1 MRKDHHHEPHG
12 RSHALPDTVRAWNDT
27 ATDYPRHATIPALF
41 AEQARR
47 HADRPALEWDEG
59 SLTYRE
65 LHDRVRRAAAH
76 LRARGMEDGDTVA
89 VLLRRSPE
97 AVVAVLAVLEAG
109 GAYLP
114 LDPEDPDDRLET
126 VLTGAGVRHAVTAPG
141 EPPAPVGRHCTQV
154 TTEALSEQRP
164 PADDERWGED
174 RGATDPAYVIY
185 TSGSTGE
192 PKGVVCPHR
201 GPVRLVRNTDY
212 LQLGPDDRLL
222 ATTALTFDVSC
233 LEIFGP
239 LLNGGALVLPDPEA
253 LLSADALGQLLR
265 RGRIGVMWLSAG
277 LFHQHAEDDPRMFGT
292 LRALIAGG
300 DALSPSAVRAV
311 LRHGRP
317 GLLINGYGPTEAS
330 SLATAHR
337 VEDLAPHAE
346 TVPIGRPIANSTA
359 YVVREDGR
367 LAVPGEDGELWL
379 GGDGIACGYLGD
391 PERTA
396 EVFVPDR
403 FGPDPH
409 GRLYRTG
416 DVACWRR
423 DGILEYRGR
432 RDRQVK
438 IRGYR
443 VELDE
448 IELAL
453 SGHPEVRE
461 AAVDVVGEGAAQR
474 LAAAAV
480 PAPGSRAEDLP
491 ARLTAH
497 VQDRLPRYMVPAQLA
512 AVEEIPLKASGK
524 IDRDRFM
531 ELVTR
536 QDDRAAED
544 GDPPRGPA
552 EEAVA
557 AVWAE
562 LLGLSRVDRGD
573 DFFTLGGTSLFASQ
587 AVSAVR
593 DRLGLAPHTDRALLS
608 SLLDGP
614 GLAAFAARA
623 DALREDRPGGGGE
636 DGEGVDFAA
645 EAELDDRL
653 TFDAPPGSDPTA
665 PETVLLTGGTG
676 FFGVHLI
683 DQLAE
688 AGVPEIRCLTR
699 ADDSAAA
706 HARIAARMRH
716 YGLDPSCCEDR
727 IVPVPGTLEAPRF
740 GLSDADWQQLARTT
754 DVIVHAGS
762 RVNFAYPYE
771 ALAPANVGG
780 TRTVLELAAT
790 HRLKPVHY
798 ISTVAVAAGEGAAGT
813 RRLDE
818 DTPPGHPELISLGY
832 PETKW
837 VAERLIA
844 QAAARGLP
852 TAVHRPYE
860 ITGTRDRGVWN
871 TDTMM
876 CALFRTIAET
886 GLAPDIPLPLD
897 FVPVD
902 YTAQA
907 VVHILTHERPDG
919 RAYHLTNPR
928 PARLPLLNDRLR
940 AMGYPLTDL
949 GYDDW
954 VARLA
959 KLTSHHPD
967 HPMAPY
973 LPMFT
978 GSARGTDRTIKQ
990 LYFAGTFPDLDRT
1003 NADSALRTSGP
1014 TCPPVDAA
1022 MLDLYL
1028 RRFQETGF
1036 LAPPEQNTRS

>member
-1 MRKDHHHEPHG
+1 MRDDHRHEHPI
-12 RSHALPDTVRAWNDT
+12 PDTVRAWNDT
-27 ATDYPRHATIPALF
+27 ATDYPRHATVPALF
-41 AEQARR
+41 AEQVRA
-47 HADRPALEWDEG
+47 HPDHPALEWDEG
-59 SLTYRE
+59 RLTYRE
-65 LHDRVRRAAAH
+65 LYDRVRRAAAH
-76 LRARGMEDGDTVA
+76 LRARGVADGDTVA

-97 AVVAVLAVLEAG
+97 AVVAVLGVLEAG
-109 GAYLP
+109 AAYLP

-126 VLTGAGVRHAVTAPG
+126 VLTGAGVRHAITAPSVSDPS
-141 EPPAPVGRHCTQV
+141 ESSDSPPSPVNRHCTRV
-154 TTEALSEQRP
+154 TTEDLAGQRP
-164 PADDERWGED
+164 PADDERWGEG
-174 RGATDPAYVIY
+174 RRATDPAYVIY
-185 TSGSTGE
+185 TSGSTGD

-201 GPVRLVRNTDY
+201 GPVRLVKNTDY

-233 LEIFGP
+233 LELFAP
-239 LLNGGALVLPDPEA
+239 LLNGGCLVLPDPQA
-253 LLSADALGQLLR
+253 PLSADALEETMR
-265 RGRIGVMWLSAG
+265 RHRIGVMWLSAG
-277 LFHQHAEDDPRMFGT
+277 LFHQHAEDNPRMFGT

-317 GLLINGYGPTEAS
+317 DMLINGYGPTEAS
-330 SLATAHR
+330 SLATAHH
-337 VEDLAPHAE
+337 VEDLAAHAE

-367 LAVPGEDGELWL
+367 LAAPGEDGELWV
-379 GGDGIACGYLGD
+379 GGDGVACGYLGD

-403 FGPDPH
+403 FGTDPH

-416 DVACWRR
+416 DVARWRR
-423 DGILEYRGR
+423 DGVLEYRGR

-453 SGHPEVRE
+453 AGHPEVRE
-461 AAVDVVGEGAAQR
+461 AAVDVVGEGAGQR

-480 PAPGSRAEDLP
+480 PAPGGRAEGLP

-497 VQDRLPRYMVPAQLA
+497 VRDRLPRYMVPTQLA
-512 AVEEIPLKASGK
+512 AVEEIPLKTSGK

-536 QDDRAAED
+536 QDGGAEG

-562 LLGLSRVDRGD
+562 LLGLGSVGRDD
-573 DFFTLGGTSLFASQ
+573 DFFTLGGTSLYATQ
-587 AVSAVR
+587 AVSHVR
-593 DRLGLAPHTDRALLS
+593 DRLGLSLGADRALLRD
-608 SLLDGP
+608 LLDGP
-614 GLAAFAARA
+614 ALADFAARA
-623 DALREDRPGGGGE
+623 DELHADGVG
-636 DGEGVDFAA
+636 DGEGRRVDFAA
-645 EAELDDRL
+645 ETRLDDRL
-653 TFDAPPGSDPTA
+653 SFGAPPPAEPTA
-665 PETVLLTGGTG
+665 PETVLLTGATG
-676 FFGVHLI
+676 FLGVHLI
-683 DQLAE
+683 DRLAD
-688 AGVPEIRCLTR
+688 AGVREIRCLTR
-699 ADDSAAA
+699 ADDADAA
-706 HARIAARMRH
+706 HARIAARTRH
-716 YGLDPSCCEDR
+716 YGLDPSCCEDLV
-727 IVPVPGTLEAPRF
+727 VPVPGTLEAPRF
-740 GLSDADWQQLARTT
+740 GLSDADWEQLARTT
-754 DVIVHAGS
+754 DLILHAGS
-762 RVNFAYPYE
+762 HVNFAYPYE

-780 TRTVLELAAT
+780 TRTVLDLAGA

-798 ISTVAVAAGEGAAGT
+798 ISTVAVVAGDGAAGV
-813 RRLDE
+813 RRVDE
-818 DTPPGHPELISLGY
+818 GTPPGHPDLISLGY

-844 QAAARGLP
+844 QAAERGLP

-860 ITGTRDRGVWN
+860 ITGTRERGVWN

-886 GLAPDIPLPLD
+886 GLAPGIPLPLD

-902 YTAQA
+902 YTAEA
-907 VVHILTHERPDG
+907 VVRILTHERPDG
-919 RAYHLTNPR
+919 RTYHLTNPQ
-928 PARLPLLNDRLR
+928 PARLPLLSDRLR

-949 GYDDW
+949 TYDAW
-954 VARLA
+954 VSRLVE
-959 KLTSHHPD
+959 LTSRHPD

-973 LPMFT
+973 MPMFT
-978 GSARGTDRTIKQ
+978 GLAHGSDHTVKQ
-990 LYFAGTFPDLDRT
+990 LYFAGTFPDLGRANT
-1003 NADSALRTSGP
+1003 EAALQGSGID
-1014 TCPPVDAA
+1014 CPPVDAD

-1028 RRFQETGF
+1028 RRFRETGF
-1036 LAPPEQNTRS
+1036 LAQPE